1 MDRVISAMKNKV
13 HHRSAVVLFQWE
25 KHSNQECKHVAL
37 LHPDPYIQSTLT
49 IKNIL
54 HQVEAGKQPNLLN
67 SLDLELVF
75 YHTEVDQ
82 SRYSLY
88 SQELQRLH
96 QYIVELQEAKQSESV
111 LQQLAT
117 YMAVLIGESNP
128 LTADLLHQSAN
139 TSKIVKQLEFME
151 FFQTNFPKGT
161 IPIKMHMVED
171 HAVQWARS
179 THVGFGLLGEQGVE
193 SIHAKFNYLARAYSA
208 IKGKGNNPELLTS
221 FRMSDWSI
229 FVNGFDGKSIIVA
242 ISGPRPENTKVKDF
256 KAKVKEKTGVDI
268 PYQRLLY
275 SGKDLEDEKCLS
287 DYPPLGNQSQVQL
300 VSRLLGGTSRVVDPS
315 IRRSKGPCMLTF
327 TEYDT
332 PECVILPCNHIIH
345 PDELM
350 ATCQNEV
357 FDNRKWEIRCFQPG
371 CSTEWPLSFVAKC
384 GATRKELE
392 LLEKGLSENHCN
404 LNPAADIRQCPGCH
418 SYCERVDPSNARA
431 RCWQCTKK
439 TGKAYDFCWDCFGQ
453 WIGDHKCP
461 IAGVIKTL
469 SSAPEKDING
479 VKCPSIR
486 ACPKCNS
493 LIEHKDR
500 CKHMVCNL
508 LSCKQE
514 FCFVCLRP
522 KVSGSWQCGA
532 FNTKCDTAP
541 RQKRLSTR

>member
-1 MDRVISAMKNKV
+1 
-13 HHRSAVVLFQWE
+13 
-25 KHSNQECKHVAL
+25 
-37 LHPDPYIQSTLT
+37 
-49 IKNIL
+49 
-54 HQVEAGKQPNLLN
+54 
-67 SLDLELVF
+67 
-75 YHTEVDQ
+75 
-82 SRYSLY
+82 
-88 SQELQRLH
+88 
-96 QYIVELQEAKQSESV
+96 
-111 LQQLAT
+111 
-117 YMAVLIGESNP
+117 
-128 LTADLLHQSAN
+128 
-139 TSKIVKQLEFME
+139 
-151 FFQTNFPKGT
+151 
-161 IPIKMHMVED
+161 
-171 HAVQWARS
+171 
-179 THVGFGLLGEQGVE
+179 
-193 SIHAKFNYLARAYSA
+193 
-208 IKGKGNNPELLTS
+208 
-221 FRMSDWSI
+221 
-229 FVNGFDGKSIIVA
+229 
-242 ISGPRPENTKVKDF
+242 
-256 KAKVKEKTGVDI
+256 
-268 PYQRLLY
+268 
-275 SGKDLEDEKCLS
+275 
-287 DYPPLGNQSQVQL
+287 
-300 VSRLLGGTSRVVDPS
+300 
-315 IRRSKGPCMLTF
+315 MLTF

-350 ATCQNEV
+350 TTCQNEV

-461 IAGVIKTL
+461 IAEVIKTL

-500 CKHMVCNL
+500 CKHMVC
-508 LSCKQE
+508 SCKQE

-522 KVSGSWQCGA
+522 RVSGSWQCGEY
-532 FNTKCDTAP
+532 NTKCDPAP
-541 RQKRLSTR
+541 RQKRLSTRWTYP